1 MIKLITFFIIFF
13 YSNVLIALEVK
24 CNFEEV
30 YQDGQMQQG
39 MLILKNDL
47 LRYQYFSMD
56 LFTIFHDGQK
66 FYALEN
72 QNLEKF
78 HVINN
83 NTKMLDELIMLAQQF
98 PNIEQS
104 YKRNNYSIKIE
115 RSLIDKFVKR
125 ISINSNNLNMSIFLH
140 NCKFIPINNR
150 VFEFDPLL
158 VKIEG

>member
-1 MIKLITFFIIFF
+1 MIKLITFFILFF

-30 YQDGQMQQG
+30 YQDGQLQQG
-39 MLILKNDL
+39 MLIMKNDL
-47 LRYQYFSMD
+47 LRYQYFSRD

-83 NTKMLDELIMLAQQF
+83 NTKMLDELIMLAQKF
-98 PNIEQS
+98 PNIEKS

-115 RSLIDKFVKR
+115 RSLVDKFVKR
-125 ISINSNNLNMSIFLH
+125 ISINSNNLNMSIFFH